1 MKVRQWIWSGYSIK
15 LRRTDKNTG
24 MPRGW
29 QERGV
34 IMTKIDIISGFL
46 GAGKTTFIKKLLKEA
61 IAGEKV
67 VLIENEFGEIGID
80 GGFLKD
86 SGIEIR
92 EMNSGCICC
101 SLVGDFGRSLNEV
114 LTKYTPDRV
123 IIEPSGVGKLSDVMK
138 AVCDVAGE
146 IDVVLNGSVTV
157 VDAQKCKMYMKN
169 FGEFFNNQ
177 IESAGTIVLSR
188 TDVADADK
196 VAQCVEMIREK
207 NPKAAIVTTPIDKL
221 TGEQLLEIIEQPT
234 DDMAEK
240 LLEEV
245 KEGHHH
251 HHDDDDE
258 ECCCGH
264 HHHHHDD
271 DDDDEDEHE
280 HHHHHHDDDE
290 ECECGHHHHHHDD
303 DDDDED
309 EHEHHHHHHDD
320 DEECGCGHHHHH
332 DDDDDEHE
340 HHHHHDGECGC
351 GHHHHHHDH
360 DADEVFTSWGLETNR
375 TITKEKLESLL
386 QELAH
391 SEKYGQV
398 LRAKG
403 MLPDADGTWYYF
415 DLVPEETEIRTGA
428 PIYTGKVCVIGSN
441 LKEDELKAAFE
452 A

>member
-1 MKVRQWIWSGYSIK
+1 
-15 LRRTDKNTG
+15 
-24 MPRGW
+24 
-29 QERGV
+29 
-34 IMTKIDIISGFL
+34 MTKIDIISGFL

-101 SLVGDFGRSLNEV
+101 SLVGDFGRSLSEV
-114 LTKYTPDRV
+114 LPKYQPDRV

-146 IDVVLNGSVTV
+146 IPVELNGSVTV
-157 VDAQKCKMYMKN
+157 VDAMKCKMYMKN

-196 VAQCVEMIREK
+196 VAQCVELIREK
-207 NPKAAIVTTPIDKL
+207 NPKAAIVTTPCSEL
-221 TGEQLLEIIEQPT
+221 TGAQLLSIIEKPA
-234 DDMAEK
+234 DDMAEQ
-240 LLEEV
+240 LLKEV
-245 KEGHHH
+245 REGHHH
-251 HHDDDDE
+251 HHEDGE

-264 HHHHHDD
+264 D
-271 DDDDEDEHE
+271 HE
-280 HHHHHHDDDE
+280 HHHHHHDEEECECGHGHEHHHHHDDE
-290 ECECGHHHHHHDD
+290 ECECGHG
-303 DDDDED
+303 
-309 EHEHHHHHHDD
+309 HEHHHHHHEDG
-320 DEECGCGHHHHH
+320 EECECGHDH
-332 DDDDDEHE
+332 DHE
-340 HHHHHDGECGC
+340 HHHHHHEDGEECCCGHDHD
-351 GHHHHHHDH
+351 HHHHHHHGH
-360 DADEVFTSWGLETNR
+360 DADEIFTSWGLETNR
-375 TITKEKLESLL
+375 TIGKEKLETLL
-386 QELAH
+386 SDLAH

-403 MLPDADGTWYYF
+403 MLPGEDGTWYYF
-415 DLVPEETEIRTGA
+415 DLVPEETEIRTGE

-452 A
+452 K